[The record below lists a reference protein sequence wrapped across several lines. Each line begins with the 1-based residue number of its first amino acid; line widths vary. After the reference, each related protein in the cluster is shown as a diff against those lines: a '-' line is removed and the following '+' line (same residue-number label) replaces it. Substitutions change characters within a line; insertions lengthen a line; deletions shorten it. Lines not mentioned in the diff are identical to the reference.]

1 MINAWTILAVVA
13 IVAFAYWF
21 FKIRKEKFMMTLY
34 RPMPIVSVPENTWD
48 PADILTAALP
58 SKTGPKLVIEKG
70 NYRRFNRI

>member
-48 PADILTAALP
+48 PSSVLTEALP
-58 SKTGPKLVIEKG
+58 SKKGPVLVVEKG